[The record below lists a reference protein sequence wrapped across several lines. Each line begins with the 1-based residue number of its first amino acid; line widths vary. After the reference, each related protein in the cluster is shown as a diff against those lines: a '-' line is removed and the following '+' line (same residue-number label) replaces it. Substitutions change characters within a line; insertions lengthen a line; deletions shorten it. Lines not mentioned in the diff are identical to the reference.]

1 MIQVTTKFDFAESKW
16 CIIGKPVFDSKYTS
30 WRKSRF
36 SLDNHHFHRSLTSV
50 NTSPIFGPSIL
61 TTWSK

>member
-1 MIQVTTKFDFAESKW
+1 MIRLSTKFDFSESKW
-16 CIIGKPVFDSKYTS
+16 YATGKPVFNSRYNS

-36 SLDNHHFHRSLTSV
+36 SLDNYHFHRSVTSV
-50 NTSPIFGPSIL
+50 NTSPIIGTSIL